1 MVCSR
6 VLQCGQ
12 FNLHDLVLY
21 HRVQLEEAG
30 GGVRDPHV
38 RVLHV
43 QILHVQVGK
52 RRCDRGHGW
61 RWVVSLL
68 STVVTDVI
76 GFVTLLFAL
85 ELLDEV
91 VELCVGEGA
100 RRGLRVLQ
108 VACWTP
114 SLVAKCLSISVFGKA
129 TDVSKGQLTR
139 DQVFVGFDLSHESH
153 HL

>member
-1 MVCSR
+1 MTASSTTASS
-6 VLQCGQ
+6 L
-12 FNLHDLVLY
+12 
-21 HRVQLEEAG
+21 
-30 GGVRDPHV
+30 
-38 RVLHV
+38 
-43 QILHVQVGK
+43 K
-52 RRCDRGHGW
+52 RRAAVSKTSTSMSSASRSSTS
-61 RWVVSLL
+61 RSASVVAITATVGDGSSVVGTVWTFVCPMSLL

-85 ELLDEV
+85 ELLDEG

-114 SLVAKCLSISVFGKA
+114 SLVAKCLSISVFGKV
-129 TDVSKGQLTR
+129 TDVSKGELTR
-139 DQVFVGFDLSHESH
+139 DQVFVSFDLSHESH

>member
-1 MVCSR
+1 MTSSSTTASR
-6 VLQCGQ
+6 L
-12 FNLHDLVLY
+12 
-21 HRVQLEEAG
+21 
-30 GGVRDPHV
+30 
-38 RVLHV
+38 
-43 QILHVQVGK
+43 K
-52 RRCDRGHGW
+52 RRAAVSGTSTSVSSTSRSSTSRSASVVAIAATVGDRSN
-61 RWVVSLL
+61 VVGTVWTFVCLMSLL

-85 ELLDEV
+85 ELLDEG

-108 VACWTP
+108 VACWTS